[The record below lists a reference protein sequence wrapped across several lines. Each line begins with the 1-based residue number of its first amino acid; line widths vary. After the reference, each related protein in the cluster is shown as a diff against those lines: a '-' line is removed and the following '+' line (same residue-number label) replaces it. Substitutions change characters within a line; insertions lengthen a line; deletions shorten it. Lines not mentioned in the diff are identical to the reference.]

1 MQTVVTFKGDK
12 REIVIDFNLDE
23 ETGEL
28 NYNVNVN
35 PPINPGDSFNLET
48 HLADTFLGARLGS
61 LRTLLRDLFRP
72 RNQVWLRLPR
82 LQARLRL

>member
-28 NYNVNVN
+28 NYNVNIN
-35 PPINPGDSFNLET
+35 PPINPDDSFNLET
-48 HLADTFLGARLGS
+48 HLADTFLGALINS
-61 LRTLLRDLFRP
+61 QESEDMEIEESEEE
-72 RNQVWLRLPR
+72 VE
-82 LQARLRL
+82 

>member
-35 PPINPGDSFNLET
+35 PPINPDDSFNLET
-48 HLADTFLGARLGS
+48 HLADTFLGALIGPQES
-61 LRTLLRDLFRP
+61 EDMEME
-72 RNQVWLRLPR
+72 VEESEEEVE
-82 LQARLRL
+82 

>member
-35 PPINPGDSFNLET
+35 PPIKPDDSFNLET
-48 HLADTFLGARLGS
+48 HLADAFLGALIGPQES
-61 LRTLLRDLFRP
+61 KDME
-72 RNQVWLRLPR
+72 VE
-82 LQARLRL
+82 AEESEEESEEEVE

>member
-12 REIVIDFNLDE
+12 REIIIDFNLDE

-35 PPINPGDSFNLET
+35 PPINPDDSFNLET
-48 HLADTFLGARLGS
+48 HLADTFLGALIGPQES
-61 LRTLLRDLFRP
+61 EDME
-72 RNQVWLRLPR
+72 VE
-82 LQARLRL
+82 AEESEEESEEEVE

>member
-35 PPINPGDSFNLET
+35 PPINPDDSFNLET
-48 HLADTFLGARLGS
+48 HLADTFLGALIGPQES
-61 LRTLLRDLFRP
+61 EDMETEESEEESEEE
-72 RNQVWLRLPR
+72 VE
-82 LQARLRL
+82 

>member
-35 PPINPGDSFNLET
+35 PPINLDDSFNLET
-48 HLADTFLGARLGS
+48 HLADTFLGALIGPQES
-61 LRTLLRDLFRP
+61 EDME
-72 RNQVWLRLPR
+72 VE
-82 LQARLRL
+82 AEESEEESEEEVE

>member
-35 PPINPGDSFNLET
+35 PPINPDDSFNLET
-48 HLADTFLGARLGS
+48 HLADAFLGALIGPQES
-61 LRTLLRDLFRP
+61 EDMEIEESEESEEE
-72 RNQVWLRLPR
+72 VE
-82 LQARLRL
+82 

>member
-35 PPINPGDSFNLET
+35 PPINPDDSFNLET
-48 HLADTFLGARLGS
+48 HLADTFLGALIGPQES
-61 LRTLLRDLFRP
+61 EDMEME
-72 RNQVWLRLPR
+72 VEESEEESEEEVE
-82 LQARLRL
+82 

>member
-35 PPINPGDSFNLET
+35 PPISPDDSFNLET
-48 HLADTFLGARLGS
+48 HLADAFLGALIGPQES
-61 LRTLLRDLFRP
+61 EDMEMETEESEEESEEE
-72 RNQVWLRLPR
+72 VE
-82 LQARLRL
+82 

>member
-48 HLADTFLGARLGS
+48 HLADTFLGALIGPQES
-61 LRTLLRDLFRP
+61 EDMESEDMEIEAEESEEE
-72 RNQVWLRLPR
+72 VE
-82 LQARLRL
+82 

>member
-35 PPINPGDSFNLET
+35 PPINPDDSFNLET
-48 HLADTFLGARLGS
+48 HLADTFLGALIGPQES
-61 LRTLLRDLFRP
+61 EDMEMETEESEEESEEE
-72 RNQVWLRLPR
+72 VE
-82 LQARLRL
+82 

>member
-35 PPINPGDSFNLET
+35 PPINPDDSFNLET
-48 HLADTFLGARLGS
+48 HLADTFLGALIGPQES
-61 LRTLLRDLFRP
+61 EDMEIEAEESEEESEEE
-72 RNQVWLRLPR
+72 VE
-82 LQARLRL
+82 

>member
-35 PPINPGDSFNLET
+35 PPINPDDSFNLET
-48 HLADTFLGARLGS
+48 HLADTFLGALIGPQES
-61 LRTLLRDLFRP
+61 EDME
-72 RNQVWLRLPR
+72 VE
-82 LQARLRL
+82 AEESEEESEEEVE

>member
-28 NYNVNVN
+28 NYNVNVD
-35 PPINPGDSFNLET
+35 PPINPNDSFNLET
-48 HLADTFLGARLGS
+48 HLADTFLGTLIGS
-61 LRTLLRDLFRP
+61 QESEDMETEESKEE
-72 RNQVWLRLPR
+72 VE
-82 LQARLRL
+82 

>member
-48 HLADTFLGARLGS
+48 HLADTFLGALIGS
-61 LRTLLRDLFRP
+61 QESEDME
-72 RNQVWLRLPR
+72 VE
-82 LQARLRL
+82 AEESEEESEEEVE